1 MIGFSQRSFIVAK
14 FGGNIVINK
23 CVAVVCGN
31 FLDNII
37 YAGNPAR
44 IVKENEEEE
53 SLFIAMSRESPKV
66 QLYNDACTLLLDTYV
81 NI

>member
-23 CVAVVCGN
+23 GVAVVCGN

-44 IVKENEEEE
+44 IVKENEE
-53 SLFIAMSRESPKV
+53 
-66 QLYNDACTLLLDTYV
+66 
-81 NI
+81 